1 MKFTVWGK
9 PKAKGGKY
17 NAKKVKVGDIEF
29 DSRKEANR
37 FAELQLL
44 LEQGKIKDL
53 QRQKEFLLIPTQREP
68 DIIGKRGG
76 VKKGKVIE
84 QSVKYIA
91 DFVYIDVETGET
103 IVEDVK
109 GFRDKASAGIAKYII
124 KRKMMLYFY
133 GIRIKEI

>member
-9 PKAKGGKY
+9 PKAKGSKY
-17 NAKKVKVGDIEF
+17 NAKKVKVGNIEF
-29 DSRKEANR
+29 DSQKEAKR
-37 FAELQLL
+37 YAELQFL
-44 LEQGKIKDL
+44 LEQGKIKEL
-53 QRQKEFLLIPTQREP
+53 EIQKEFVLIPTQREP
-68 DIIGKRGG
+68 DVIGKRGG

-84 QSVKYIA
+84 QSVKYVA
-91 DFVYIDVETGET
+91 DFVYIDTETGET
-103 IVEDVK
+103 VVEDVK

>member
-9 PKAKGGKY
+9 PKAKGSKY

-29 DSRKEANR
+29 DSQKEAKR
-37 FAELQLL
+37 YAELQFL

-53 QRQKEFLLIPTQREP
+53 ELQKEFVLLPTQREP

-76 VKKGKVIE
+76 IKKGKVIE
-84 QSVKYIA
+84 QSVKYVA
-91 DFVYIDVETGET
+91 DFVYIDTETGET

-109 GFRDKASAGIAKYII
+109 GFRDKASAGVAKYII

-133 GIRIKEI
+133 GIRIREI